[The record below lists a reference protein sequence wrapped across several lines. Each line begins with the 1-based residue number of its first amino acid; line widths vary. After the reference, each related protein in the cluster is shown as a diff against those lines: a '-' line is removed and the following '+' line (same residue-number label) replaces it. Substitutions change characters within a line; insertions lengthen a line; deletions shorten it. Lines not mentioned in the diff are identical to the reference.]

1 MEPKIRTIIQAAL
14 IVMVVAAIVVARRP
28 GGRPAAD
35 GLQATAMTR

>member
-1 MEPKIRTIIQAAL
+1 MEPKTRTIVQAAL
-14 IVMVVAAIVVARRP
+14 IVLIIAAIVVTRRP